1 MFPLQIICLILD
13 KQKAKAISNCG
24 FSLAYI
30 VDTKFIHNDID
41 SCGVKTRQHLG
52 RWSWWREGDVVEG
65 SLIGGGVRGGWRPE
79 VQDVC
84 IIYLE
89 TFSSSNPSA
98 VLLPASLLPYWRR
111 WNFDLGYALLGL
123 FSMLALSCLCLAQVT
138 ICKHTVHLQGILQWW
153 APAL

>member
-41 SCGVKTRQHLG
+41 SCGAKTRPCGKVKLM
-52 RWSWWREGDVVEG
+52 EGGSCVEG

-98 VLLPASLLPYWRR
+98 VLLPASLLPY
-111 WNFDLGYALLGL
+111 
-123 FSMLALSCLCLAQVT
+123 
-138 ICKHTVHLQGILQWW
+138 
-153 APAL
+153 

>member
-1 MFPLQIICLILD
+1 MTLILVERRR
-13 KQKAKAISNCG
+13 G
-24 FSLAYI
+24 H
-30 VDTKFIHNDID
+30 V
-41 SCGVKTRQHLG
+41 G
-52 RWSWWREGDVVEG
+52 RWSWWREGHVVEG

-123 FSMLALSCLCLAQVT
+123 FSMLALSCSCLAQVT
-138 ICKHTVHLQGILQWW
+138 IWSANTLSISRASFSGEHLLCR
-153 APAL
+153 PAAASWCATSFYSSSSSFDICVARIIVVSSRTA